1 MQWRKR
7 KQEREQRGSNWLD
20 QCRRRH
26 SWWENMDVVFSSVM
40 CRRFW
45 GCYCGCWW
53 NPEINTDVREKKFL
67 VKEQYS
73 TCFFRSIVNR
83 QLVWNCCDTWKVCP
97 FSITDNG
104 LDVSQVIQI
113 KLPWGKAM
121 DSELTHIGLRQLFYE
136 LKQIYPSVPDH
147 IVTNCIRQ
155 VNW

>member
-1 MQWRKR
+1 MKWRKR

-45 GCYCGCWW
+45 GCYCGCCW

-113 KLPWGKAM
+113 KCHEERLWILNSPTLGSDNYSTNLNK
-121 DSELTHIGLRQLFYE
+121 LTLLFP
-136 LKQIYPSVPDH
+136 I
-147 IVTNCIRQ
+147 T
-155 VNW
+155 